1 MMTGK
6 HIEQQITLSTC
17 SQSHAANAVFAWGS
31 ISLKQQ
37 IVIVW
42 NTPPLAGEVL
52 AVEWRRNAL
61 VPIQLDMNWLVPESH
76 GHRAASHWNVSESQ
90 QYMLDIPWSQ
100 AAAKSQQITVKL
112 HIGEQLATE
121 IALSYTDI
129 QSQGD
134 SKFVVWAPHAA
145 RWVCSSKYL
154 PPVGKI
160 TLRFSEPWTNAISP
174 IVLNFTPS
182 PNVCYWDDGGGLIG
196 TNPPLP
202 TIDFKIPIEPQIRR
216 SYLMQP
222 QISCVRVSDGVSVV
236 LKSVSISQ
244 SRSQWASSGSLAFSS
259 RIDAERAANEL
270 LKISINGY
278 DFYLL
283 CESPSES
290 KAFGK
295 TSYSATGRGR
305 LATLASPN
313 RKAIN
318 YVNVVARSFIG
329 LMADIVANTGWT
341 VASQISDYPVPAN
354 AFSYAAKTPAEAI
367 NMMANS
373 IGAML
378 DVK

>member
-1 MMTGK
+1 
-6 HIEQQITLSTC
+6 
-17 SQSHAANAVFAWGS
+17 
-31 ISLKQQ
+31 
-37 IVIVW
+37 
-42 NTPPLAGEVL
+42 
-52 AVEWRRNAL
+52 
-61 VPIQLDMNWLVPESH
+61 
-76 GHRAASHWNVSESQ
+76 
-90 QYMLDIPWSQ
+90 
-100 AAAKSQQITVKL
+100 
-112 HIGEQLATE
+112 
-121 IALSYTDI
+121 
-129 QSQGD
+129 
-134 SKFVVWAPHAA
+134 
-145 RWVCSSKYL
+145 
-154 PPVGKI
+154 
-160 TLRFSEPWTNAISP
+160 
-174 IVLNFTPS
+174 
-182 PNVCYWDDGGGLIG
+182 
-196 TNPPLP
+196 
-202 TIDFKIPIEPQIRR
+202 
-216 SYLMQP
+216 MQP
-222 QISCVRVSDGVSVV
+222 QISCVRVSDGVAVV

-341 VASQISDYPVPAN
+341 VASKISDYPVPAN

-367 NMMANS
+367 NMMASS
-373 IGAML
+373 IGAIML
-378 DVK
+378 MMKLRL

>member
-1 MMTGK
+1 MTESTLTLQVRFNEPWLNAVSPLSLRFENVLIPDVPIRAGSIGMACGLVMMTGK

-42 NTPPLAGEVL
+42 NTPPLAGEVF

-100 AAAKSQQITVKL
+100 AAAKSQLITVKL

-222 QISCVRVSDGVSVV
+222 QISIHFSVT
-236 LKSVSISQ
+236 
-244 SRSQWASSGSLAFSS
+244 F
-259 RIDAERAANEL
+259 
-270 LKISINGY
+270 
-278 DFYLL
+278 
-283 CESPSES
+283 
-290 KAFGK
+290 
-295 TSYSATGRGR
+295 
-305 LATLASPN
+305 
-313 RKAIN
+313 
-318 YVNVVARSFIG
+318 
-329 LMADIVANTGWT
+329 
-341 VASQISDYPVPAN
+341 
-354 AFSYAAKTPAEAI
+354 
-367 NMMANS
+367 
-373 IGAML
+373 AMGQ
-378 DVK
+378 